1 VIDTSSR
8 TLKKREGERDM
19 ESARHRRKG
28 RDGQNSEQ
36 VRTNTKGRENE
47 GERKV
52 DKQRQRD
59 MKQTKTYKILTATAT
74 ANTAISKIK

>member
-1 VIDTSSR
+1 VRDIDEKAETDR
-8 TLKKREGERDM
+8 
-19 ESARHRRKG
+19 
-28 RDGQNSEQ
+28 NSEQ
-36 VRTNTKGRENE
+36 VRTNTKGRVSE

-59 MKQTKTYKILTATAT
+59 MKQTKMCKILTATAT